1 MGIVRPRG
9 LTGMLP
15 VVLFMHGGGWVLSS
29 ASTHDRFVRDLA
41 VGAQSA
47 AERKQARASAAA
59 TAQQEIAQ
67 FEARRQHEWRQMQ
80 DQMNRWWGA
89 LLRNDPEV
97 VLSVL
102 GEAFEDNEAPA
113 AAVGIDGPEVALVVL
128 APSIDMIPERKPDRT
143 PAGNLT
149 LKKLTKGE
157 RASFHSTAVASHV
170 LLTVKETLA
179 VAPALSAC
187 RIVAIQHAG
196 NDAYGQPRVDVLMAA
211 RFERGRLHGVLW
223 NQAAALHIISDTATE
238 LVANLRK
245 TTGEMQP
252 IPLDREPEI
261 AGLLGQLEVED
272 LVTRS

>member
-1 MGIVRPRG
+1 VYTAAVVAEHEARALVRIG
-9 LTGMLP
+9 
-15 VVLFMHGGGWVLSS
+15 
-29 ASTHDRFVRDLA
+29 RFKR
-41 VGAQSA
+41 S
-47 AERKQARASAAA
+47 ERKQARASAAVS
-59 TAQQEIAQ
+59 AQQEVAQ
-67 FEARRQHEWRQMQ
+67 LEEQRQQEWRQMQ
-80 DQMNRWWGA
+80 DQVDHWWAA
-89 LLRNDPEV
+89 LLCNDPEV

-113 AAVGIDGPEVALVVL
+113 AAVGIDGSDVALVVL
-128 APSIDMIPERKPDRT
+128 APSIEMIPERKPDRT

-196 NDAYGQPRVDVLMAA
+196 NDSYGQPRVDVLMAA
-211 RFERGRLHGVLW
+211 RFERGRLHGVMW
-223 NQAAALHIISDTATE
+223 NTTAAVRILSDTATE
-238 LVANLRK
+238 LVANFRK

-252 IPLDREPEI
+252 INLDREPEI
-261 AGLLGQLEVED
+261 EGLLRQLEVED
-272 LVTRS
+272 LVARS